1 MVPVRALVWVSSLP
15 DFFDMMVLRF
25 RRRQLHERNIS
36 EHDLSNFFD
45 KYGPSAHNAFVYAA
59 HLDRFEWDIQRR
71 CRNLSLSELRDIM
84 FEAAILDLN
93 HNLSHQV
100 LVIAPKPDSP
110 CFKHC
115 VQFAS
120 PFIANLLYMP
130 FTSNLLLKPRSSAA
144 FSFQHCSRKV
154 QRAMSL
160 RCWLMVPLIKG
171 ATFLFSKCPSLTGLE
186 WPTRTG
192 RPPMKIQ

>member
-1 MVPVRALVWVSSLP
+1 MWVSSPP

-110 CFKHC
+110 RSNHC
-115 VQFAS
+115 VQFTS
-120 PFIANLLYMP
+120 TFIANMLYAALRTKSTIEAQEFCGFLNSAGFP
-130 FTSNLLLKPRSSAA
+130 KGSAGNVFEVLAHGAFDLATRS
-144 FSFQHCSRKV
+144 
-154 QRAMSL
+154 
-160 RCWLMVPLIKG
+160 
-171 ATFLFSKCPSLTGLE
+171 TG
-186 WPTRTG
+186 
-192 RPPMKIQ
+192 